1 MNHLKKAQIPLAAA
15 CLLFLITTAC
25 NNDHQE
31 PEVDLAEA
39 PELLIPNF
47 INEDGDPVFSENRLW
62 LQDYS
67 NYLHAIQLMATVS
80 RDSEYGSE
88 AYRPELY
95 PDEMVRRAEQWLSL
109 VRTTDH
115 RFNEEGRFAPWLEE
129 VNGGYFKSDSV
140 DLSVYPHLVYAYHI
154 HHRSGRFDF
163 DDTLFN
169 RLNREA
175 TNYLVTPGQ
184 YLMNEHFRGGR
195 FVHDDG
201 SFDHRSM
208 SYGLGGIHA
217 NAYSWIVWKKPG
229 GEEDMGV
236 IEEDVLLHWMGHST
250 DEMVQI
256 YRELAETM
264 DEAWLEEYSIYD
276 FGDGTEWHLDAVG
289 AMIRGK
295 KAMYDFLYMFG
306 DDEDEETA
314 RLLFDRTAA
323 MFESVVPLI
332 EPWGLPQQVEFTE
345 NGAAA
350 ASEEVILYNWYQFLN
365 HLGGAY
371 AFDRERE
378 GMPMY
383 ITELREDLF
392 DVIGDISDNALQGAL
407 DYHQNENGRLM
418 TSVNFSDG
426 SPMDER
432 LGVSSAG
439 MFITM
444 AANMYRKGSAF
455 ERASD
460 WNSVSDDVAERS
472 RALYDLKFHLMELL
486 DQAVSSS
493 DDLAASD

>member
-1 MNHLKKAQIPLAAA
+1 MKAFRNYLILFGLLVFLTSSCSGEDDIPGS
-15 CLLFLITTAC
+15 
-25 NNDHQE
+25 E
-31 PEVDLAEA
+31 LAETPDPIVPGYITDEGEA
-39 PELLIPNF
+39 VLI
-47 INEDGDPVFSENRLW
+47 DNRLH
-62 LQDYS
+62 LRDYS
-67 NYLHAIQLMATVS
+67 NYMHAVQLMATVS

-95 PDEMVRRAEQWLSL
+95 PDEMVRRAEQWLEL
-109 VRTTDH
+109 VGLTDQT
-115 RFNEEGRFAPWLEE
+115 FNNNGRFAPWIED
-129 VNGGYFKSDSV
+129 VNGGFIQSANL

-163 DDTLFN
+163 DETLFN

-175 TNYLVTPGQ
+175 TNYLVSPGQ

-201 SFDHRSM
+201 SFGHRSM

-229 GEEDMGV
+229 GADDMGV
-236 IEEDVLLHWMGHST
+236 IEEEVLEHWMGHST

-264 DEAWLEEYSIYD
+264 DEAWNEDYSIYD
-276 FGDGTEWHLDAVG
+276 FGGDTIWHLDAVG

-306 DDEDEETA
+306 NEEDAETA
-314 RLLFDRTAA
+314 RRVFDRTVA

-332 EPWGLPQQVEFTE
+332 EPWGLPEQIEFTE
-345 NGAAA
+345 NGAEA
-350 ASEEVILYNWYQFLN
+350 ASGEVNLYDWYQFLN

-383 ITELREDLF
+383 ITKLREDLF
-392 DVIGDISDNALQGAL
+392 DVIGDISDRALQGAL
-407 DYHQNENGRLM
+407 NYHLSESGRLI
-418 TSVNFSDG
+418 TSVQFSDG
-426 SPMDER
+426 LPLDER
-432 LGVSSAG
+432 LSVSTAG
-439 MFITM
+439 MFITT
-444 AANMYRKGSAF
+444 AANIYRKGSAF

-460 WNSVSDDVAERS
+460 WNSVSDDIAERS
-472 RALYDLKFHLMELL
+472 RTLYDLKFHLMDLL
-486 DQAVSSS
+486 DQAVSSQN
-493 DDLAASD
+493 